1 MAGAQVGPT
10 AGCVITDQFIAL
22 KKGDRFWHEN
32 AGVFSDGQLSE
43 VKDIGLAKV
52 MCEVM
57 EGMQRVSE
65 NPFVRANQNFGGK
78 RNEVRTCA
86 QLGKIDF
93 SPWKERSSTDN
104 ATPAP
109 TTSTTTQASSTIPG
123 ETTTKPPRP
132 TVDTSTVAHSL
143 IACRRVGK
151 TRDSIIECGAGQW
164 TNAHLRTLHQI
175 MKDTG
180 FIPIRGKRATIMR
193 IAKHKVKRISFAG
206 SQDISSTENLK
217 DVLGELGH
225 EVLELDI
232 SDTGLTEF
240 TTDIISG
247 NPKLGN
253 IDMAG
258 TAISISMDLFVE
270 LTERLKKHNKFIHF
284 G

>member
-1 MAGAQVGPT
+1 METRRCSRFVARNKIIIIIIIIQGFQDVVALYPHPDDVDLYVGMLMERPMAGAQVGPT

-86 QLGKIDF
+86 QIGKIDF

-164 TNAHLRTLHQI
+164 TNAHLRTLHEI
-175 MKDTG
+175 MKKTG
-180 FIPIRGKRATIMR
+180 VVSPLK
-193 IAKHKVKRISFAG
+193 
-206 SQDISSTENLK
+206 NL
-217 DVLGELGH
+217 
-225 EVLELDI
+225 
-232 SDTGLTEF
+232 
-240 TTDIISG
+240 
-247 NPKLGN
+247 
-253 IDMAG
+253 
-258 TAISISMDLFVE
+258 
-270 LTERLKKHNKFIHF
+270 RKKFQN
-284 G
+284 